1 LQRSISSH
9 RFHLFKA
16 EKKRRVRKES
26 WKSDSSGSLFTVKP
40 KPNPIDLK
48 GRRLA
53 LKEIETVLE
62 RIKSK
67 FERSESQSNREET
80 IGEADAEGDEDSVT
94 GTETEREKWGESGA
108 VTDIEEEKQDVRGE
122 EKDGGIE
129 NTNTDKIVLSRPP
142 FYSHI
147 EGSLSLT
154 ATVSGLQSPFIT
166 ISESEKSNP
175 SFGASFGASLGASLN
190 DDGKYDEKTDEK
202 YDEISDIEG
211 ETVVGKEEM
220 KSSRDQIR
228 HRFLERSERGG
239 AGRKKLS
246 RMSRNGTRRGHASE
260 DEDDDDGS
268 QGRRK
273 STGTGLQSSGPDSS
287 AIRAYSTSSL
297 GNPITELPWQIPLI
311 KIRSGYLLQK
321 ALDTN
326 KMRESSQDSASY
338 LSASNMNSMSSV
350 RSGSDDSED
359 FSRSDL
365 LDDNNGIV
373 FKARRNDSS
382 HGNVTNELDSR
393 LGPGSR
399 VINRYNSLS
408 GIKIPSTVCT
418 IC

>member
-1 LQRSISSH
+1 
-9 RFHLFKA
+9 
-16 EKKRRVRKES
+16 VRKES

-40 KPNPIDLK
+40 HPNPADLK
-48 GRRLA
+48 GRRLV
-53 LKEIETVLE
+53 LKELETVLE
-62 RIKSK
+62 KIKSK
-67 FERSESQSNREET
+67 FERSESQNNREET
-80 IGEADAEGDEDSVT
+80 IGEADAEGDEDEDSVT
-94 GTETEREKWGESGA
+94 LEGTEGGKWGGSVT

-122 EKDGGIE
+122 EKNGGVE
-129 NTNTDKIVLSRPP
+129 NTNTEKIVLSRPP
-142 FYSHI
+142 FYSHV

-175 SFGASFGASLGASLN
+175 SFGASFGASLGASLH

-211 ETVVGKEEM
+211 EVVLEKEEI

-228 HRFLERSERGG
+228 RRFLERSERGG

-260 DEDDDDGS
+260 EEDDDNGS
-268 QGRRK
+268 QARRK
-273 STGTGLQSSGPDSS
+273 STGTGLLSSGPDAST
-287 AIRAYSTSSL
+287 IRAYSTSSL
-297 GNPITELPWQIPLI
+297 GNPITEQPWQIPLI

-321 ALDTN
+321 ALDNN

-338 LSASNMNSMSSV
+338 LSASKVNSMSSV
-350 RSGSDDSED
+350 RSGSDDSEE

-365 LDDNNGIV
+365 LDDNNGVV
-373 FKARRNDSS
+373 FKASRNGSS
-382 HGNVTNELDSR
+382 HNNAVNDLDNR
-393 LGPGSR
+393 LGAAGR
-399 VINRYNSLS
+399 VINRYKSVS

-418 IC
+418 VC